1 MEFFSKCNLAFSLE
15 PECWLK
21 RCTCTFQRRFVA
33 APKLEGRA
41 SPIMEWFLPKESQVS
56 NSFCALPWLWMAAVI
71 PPGSGLAV
79 CVPIHSSP
87 KEGLQVHAQ
96 SAAAPREPGA
106 GQLCWIGHFLQWSWK
121 EMWTGRN
128 ALETIPPSQAEGKHC
143 LERFILQ
150 PANPANANPAF
161 ETGLLINKASRGLLT
176 AALKT
181 KTKRKKEELW
191 FHSPVCFDCRLEIPG
206 LPVIAPHSGRIFR
219 FHPATDALMVLR
231 D

>member
-1 MEFFSKCNLAFSLE
+1 MISAEETASFS
-15 PECWLK
+15 P
-21 RCTCTFQRRFVA
+21 
-33 APKLEGRA
+33 
-41 SPIMEWFLPKESQVS
+41 
-56 NSFCALPWLWMAAVI
+56 LPWLWMAAVI

-79 CVPIHSSP
+79 CVVPIHSFP
-87 KEGLQVHAQ
+87 KEGLQVRAQ
-96 SAAAPREPGA
+96 SAAAPREPWS
-106 GQLCWIGHFLQWSWK
+106 GQLCWIRHFLQWSWK
-121 EMWTGRN
+121 GMWTGRI
-128 ALETIPPSQAEGKHC
+128 ALETIPLSQAEGKHY

-150 PANPANANPAF
+150 AANPANANPAF

-176 AALKT
+176 AALKR
-181 KTKRKKEELW
+181 KTRRKKLKKGLW